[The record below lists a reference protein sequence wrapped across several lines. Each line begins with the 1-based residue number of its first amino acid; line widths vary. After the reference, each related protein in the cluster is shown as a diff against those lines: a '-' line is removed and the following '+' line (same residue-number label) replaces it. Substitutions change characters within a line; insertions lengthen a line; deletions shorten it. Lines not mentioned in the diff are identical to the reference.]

1 MRFGSVGGVREAG
14 QGGPYLEVR
23 QPQPGDSFGRP
34 RPLKERPALAHF
46 ADRGIP
52 GMTED
57 GFILVNGWFWNL

>member
-14 QGGPYLEVR
+14 Q
-23 QPQPGDSFGRP
+23 
-34 RPLKERPALAHF
+34 
-46 ADRGIP
+46 GIP